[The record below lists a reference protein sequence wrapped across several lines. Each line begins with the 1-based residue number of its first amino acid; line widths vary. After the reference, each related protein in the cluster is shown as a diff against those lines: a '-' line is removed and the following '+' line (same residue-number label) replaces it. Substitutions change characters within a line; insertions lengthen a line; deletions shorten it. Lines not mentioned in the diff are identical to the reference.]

1 MLIIPKNIIDWN
13 INNED
18 TKTDYNVLHF
28 NTTAGSVKDIRNE
41 IYLKKISSSY
51 DTNNLNDLYD
61 VILISEILK
70 RISNSEDMIYCK
82 IVHHFNGISRMPKDK
97 DNLLE
102 RFESLCLFPNI
113 SYSCG
118 VLDSPNRY
126 RDITRSMKVRFYKHG
141 TRTINDVE
149 YMDKANVAIEQDFG
163 NDDNDLLERAKNNNL
178 DNDSKYFDITDP
190 LHPEAHVYNM
200 GDYSRCLE
208 MRDKYSGKELLSLL
222 NLSIKEIDVSPELED
237 MYENK
242 RSADLRAKLMNYD
255 QTNINDAVVDDLSLA
270 IGMRMSLRNILV
282 DFMRISIC
290 YLMDGLEL
298 IYCYDPI
305 SNIEDSGYKKVTI
318 PVDKMTQLFNENLFM
333 ILRNFTDLCNKST
346 YDLKETMLHPSMH
359 YTIRIYLCDK
369 PFELIGK
376 MTIFVGEKILSSE
389 TLRMLKT
396 EALHDYVIEG
406 AHTSNG
412 MNIVR
417 NIDRLL
423 IKKD

>member
-1 MLIIPKNIIDWN
+1 MLIIPKKAIDWN

-18 TKTDYNVLHF
+18 TKTNYNVLHF

-82 IVHHFNGISRMPKDK
+82 IVHHFNGISRMSKDK

-102 RFESLCLFPNI
+102 RFKSLCLFPNI

-118 VLDSPNRY
+118 VLDSPIRY
-126 RDITRSMKVRFYKHG
+126 RNLTRSMKVRFYKHG

-149 YMDKANVAIEQDFG
+149 YMDKLTIAIEREFN
-163 NDDNDLLERAKNNNL
+163 NDNTFERAKNNNL
-178 DNDSKYFDITDP
+178 DDNSKYFDITDP
-190 LHPEAHVYNM
+190 LHPEAHVYIV

-208 MRDKYSGKELLSLL
+208 MKDKYSGKELLSLF
-222 NLSIKEIDVSPELED
+222 NLTIKEIDVSPELED

-255 QTNINDAVVDDLSLA
+255 QTNINDAVIDDLSLA

-305 SNIEDSGYKKVTI
+305 SGLEDSGYKKVTI
-318 PVDKMTQLFNENLFM
+318 PVDKMTKLFNENLFM

-359 YTIRIYLCDK
+359 YNIRIYLCDK

-396 EALHDYVIEG
+396 EALHDYMVEG

-423 IKKD
+423 IKGK